1 MQARY
6 QVHIR
11 HDGKQY
17 VASVPE
23 LDGCH
28 GVGDTYT
35 EALAAA
41 ERAMIAWV
49 FGAINAG
56 RPVPQPAQDFVWR
69 PPGRKSSQGP
79 AADVMQRLRKRYGN
93 LHNRE
98 LAAVLG
104 LPSSVT
110 PVGVAAAAAGQG
122 ARSVRVALALAV
134 DDLPSNLWPNR
145 SNTIGARDDAA
156 FHAAGGS
163 HAHPLTEREMTGE

>member
-28 GVGDTYT
+28 GVGDTYA

-41 ERAMIAWV
+41 ERAMTAWV

-56 RPVPQPAQDFVWR
+56 RSVPQPAQDFVWR
-69 PPGRKSSQGP
+69 PPGRKPSDGP
-79 AADVMQRLRKRYGN
+79 AADVMQRLRKRHGN
-93 LHNRE
+93 LRNRD
-98 LAAVLG
+98 LAAKLG
-104 LPSSVT
+104 LSGEITS
-110 PVGVAAAAAGQG
+110 VGVAAAASGKG
-122 ARSVRVALALAV
+122 ARAVRVALALAV
-134 DDLPSNLWPNR
+134 GEQPSSLWIHR
-145 SNTIGARDDAA
+145 SSTINARDDAA
-156 FHAAGGS
+156 FHAAASGAVPEYFQGGS
-163 HAHPLTEREMTGE
+163 QL